1 MHIKIVDRPLTCV
14 LSAVF
19 LPTINSSRLMK
30 LGMLSPFRLALQ
42 MIDHL
47 RHLLALV
54 LEAGTDNPL
63 FRSPVGNNPKHILD
77 LGTGKGNWAMYVNP
91 KVLSA
96 SLVLVRYLQSQR
108 CGGHVSQW

>member
-1 MHIKIVDRPLTCV
+1 
-14 LSAVF
+14 
-19 LPTINSSRLMK
+19 MK
-30 LGMLSPFRLALQ
+30 LGMLSPFILDLKV
-42 MIDHL
+42 IDHL
-47 RHLLALV
+47 RHLLSLV
-54 LEAGTDNPL
+54 LEADTDNPL

-96 SLVLVRYLQSQR
+96 SLEMVRYLQSQR